1 MKSRR
6 TCVTESLL
14 SALHGDNPCRIVL
27 CGASGAS
34 HGCSVTGHDR
44 KGRFRLRCCGNECD
58 TTATAPVRADNP
70 RRADRIVW
78 LFDPKAPNEG
88 RTAGLLT
95 RSGRHA
101 FPSPAG
107 GSGGDCAAF
116 VVEVTATGIVPEL
129 HRRSLF
135 IPPPHDAAA
144 RNRHPLYANIVLL
157 QAPQPFAGKTY
168 QHFMTS
174 RRQRTDAPAERGIP
188 Q

>member
-1 MKSRR
+1 MTCVRRKGVTYLRSGVGMKSRR

-27 CGASGAS
+27 CGASGA
-34 HGCSVTGHDR
+34 HGCSVTGHGR

-107 GSGGDCAAF
+107 GGGGDCAAF
-116 VVEVTATGIVPEL
+116 VLSLIHIQMCIRDRYGRGRRQYRSWGNRPGSRRL
-129 HRRSLF
+129 RRSS
-135 IPPPHDAAA
+135 
-144 RNRHPLYANIVLL
+144 RCLL
-157 QAPQPFAGKTY
+157 
-168 QHFMTS
+168 
-174 RRQRTDAPAERGIP
+174 PADG
-188 Q
+188 

>member
-1 MKSRR
+1 MTYLRSGVGMKSRR

-34 HGCSVTGHDR
+34 HGCSVTGHGR

-58 TTATAPVRADNP
+58 TKATAPVRADNP

-144 RNRHPLYANIVLL
+144 RNRHPCVCKYSA
-157 QAPQPFAGKTY
+157 FA
-168 QHFMTS
+168 S
-174 RRQRTDAPAERGIP
+174 APAVRRENLSTFYEQP
-188 Q
+188 PSTD